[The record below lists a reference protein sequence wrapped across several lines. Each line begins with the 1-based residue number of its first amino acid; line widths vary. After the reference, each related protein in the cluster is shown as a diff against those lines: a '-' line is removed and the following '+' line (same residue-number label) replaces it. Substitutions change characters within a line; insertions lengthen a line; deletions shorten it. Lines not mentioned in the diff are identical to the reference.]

1 MSSLGKTCSESFI
14 FFRHLND
21 LQIPSNISTR
31 VISGF
36 RSSASLQRG
45 NLPTLIQI
53 SDFGTERKSLYF
65 FSSFFHLM
73 LWLDGALS
81 SVQEDVSVKINLFAS
96 FKNVL
101 KCTSV
106 QRQNNVYH
114 EISSNASIL
123 FLFYMHLYILHV
135 FLWCRCYVYTARH
148 YWNVFSDKFNR
159 FCYLK
164 HGS

>member
-1 MSSLGKTCSESFI
+1 
-14 FFRHLND
+14 
-21 LQIPSNISTR
+21 
-31 VISGF
+31 
-36 RSSASLQRG
+36 
-45 NLPTLIQI
+45 
-53 SDFGTERKSLYF
+53 
-65 FSSFFHLM
+65 M

-135 FLWCRCYVYTARH
+135 FLWCRCYVYIAH
-148 YWNVFSDKFNR
+148 HWNIFSDKFNR
-159 FCYLK
+159 FCFLK
-164 HGS
+164 HGYRYIVFLLNEQETIIHVNIYCGSNQILYRSMASSHTNVFFLLLLLKQREYWSEN